1 MIDGMSQ
8 RPGRKDVGWQL
19 DSLIRIC
26 LKGRLGW
33 RIGQFSRGVHDAA
46 ERSTMVEIRRRG
58 APDMRSVEGTRDDQS
73 KKQQYEDL
81 KAQVLHEYLDTVRR
95 VKVTTP
101 AHRHHEVWDAGSS
114 ASGGLSK
121 RDGSLV
127 RRCGQGGGETGVE
140 TGGRSPPLSVS
151 PAPRLGTASVR
162 P

>member
-1 MIDGMSQ
+1 MIDSMSQ
-8 RPGRKDVGWQL
+8 RPGRKDVGWRL

-26 LKGRLGW
+26 LKDRMEW
-33 RIGQFSRGVHDAA
+33 RNAQFGRGVHDAA
-46 ERSTMVEIRRRG
+46 ERSTMAGIRRRG

-81 KAQVLHEYLDTVRR
+81 KAQVLHEYLDTMRS

-114 ASGGLSK
+114 ASGSLSK

-127 RRCGQGGGETGVE
+127 RRCGQGGR
-140 TGGRSPPLSVS
+140 TGGSSPPLSVS